1 LYILGVGI
9 YISKYNT
16 LTSTWEVATPS
27 LAADAARDDWHFLRC
42 LTFTQ
47 PVNAQDTT
55 FQFMEVPV
63 GLKHPVVLGH
73 GEALVAMADVNSN
86 TINTA
91 GGGAIYIQGGLKA
104 RISAVT

>member
-1 LYILGVGI
+1 
-9 YISKYNT
+9 
-16 LTSTWEVATPS
+16 
-27 LAADAARDDWHFLRC
+27 
-42 LTFTQ
+42 
-47 PVNAQDTT
+47 
-55 FQFMEVPV
+55 MEVPV